1 MKKRVIVR
9 LISYSLALSVVS
21 AAFAIKSEV
30 KCNKYRLEIKNS
42 YSKCVDDL
50 STGLNNISLTLK
62 KAEYVSTPKQ
72 ISSMAA
78 KLLTEAEFS
87 KNALSQ
93 IPQNDRL
100 SSVNKFLSQVGNYA
114 LAVSKNLITTGKV
127 TKKEKEDI
135 SALSNTASKVANIIN
150 NAEVSYEDT
159 AEWVDKIDSQVDFV
173 ADESGIGGFLSE
185 IEDSFDDYPTL
196 VYDGP
201 YSEHILTKEAA
212 LLQNADVLTEKEAL
226 KIAAMTANRA
236 ENTLGSDGRIFGNI
250 SSYRFAGEG
259 VSVSVSVQG
268 GYPVY
273 MRKDRVVSE
282 TILSHE
288 QALEKAKRHLKNLS
302 LNGFV
307 ETYYFTSE
315 GVCVISFA
323 YLDGETICYT
333 DLIKVGV
340 ALDNGEIMF
349 LETSGYIS
357 NHTDRAFETPK
368 YTAKEAGEVLSDNLE
383 VQKTALAL
391 IPVSSTEKRCYE
403 FTCKAN
409 DGTEIL
415 VYIDTGTLEEQEV
428 LILLKSDGGT
438 LAK

>member
-1 MKKRVIVR
+1 MKNRVVVRIISFSVAISIV
-9 LISYSLALSVVS
+9 SFV
-21 AAFAIKSEV
+21 FAIKSEV
-30 KCNKYRLEIKNS
+30 KSNKYKLEIENS
-42 YSKCVDDL
+42 YSKCIDDL
-50 STGLNNISLTLK
+50 SLGLNNISLTLK

-78 KLLTEAEFS
+78 RLLTESEFS

-93 IPQNDRL
+93 IPKNDRL

-114 LAVSKNLITTGKV
+114 MAVSKNLITTGKI

-135 SALSNTASKVANIIN
+135 SALSQTAEKIATIVN
-150 NAEVSYEDT
+150 NAEISYKDT
-159 AEWVDKIDSQVDFV
+159 SKWVEKLDKDVDYI
-173 ADESGIGGFLSE
+173 ADESGIDGFLGE

-201 YSEHILTKEAA
+201 YSEHILTKEPI
-212 LLQNADVLTEKEAL
+212 LLENAEILTEKEAL
-226 KIAAMTANRA
+226 KTAAMTANRA
-236 ENTLGSDGRIFGNI
+236 ETTLESDGRIFGNI
-250 SSYRFAGEG
+250 SAYRFIGEG
-259 VSVSVSVQG
+259 VSVSVSVEG
-268 GYPVY
+268 GYPLY
-273 MRKDRVVSE
+273 MRKDRVVEE

-288 QALEKAKRHLKNLS
+288 QALEKARRHLKNLS
-302 LNGFV
+302 LGGFTQ
-307 ETYYFTSE
+307 TYYFTSE

-349 LETSGYIS
+349 FESSGYIS

-368 YTAKEAGEVLSDNLE
+368 YTVKEARKVLNEELE
-383 VQKTALAL
+383 VTKTALAL
-391 IPVSSTEKRCYE
+391 IPLSGGEKRCFE
-403 FTCKAN
+403 FTCKAK
-409 DGTEIL
+409 DGTEVL
-415 VYIDTGTLEEQEV
+415 VYIDTATLEEQEV

>member
-1 MKKRVIVR
+1 MRIISFSVAISIV
-9 LISYSLALSVVS
+9 SFV
-21 AAFAIKSEV
+21 FAIKSEM
-30 KCNKYRLEIKNS
+30 KSDKYKLEIENS
-42 YSKCVDDL
+42 YSKCIDDL
-50 STGLNNISLTLK
+50 SIGLNNISLTLK

-78 KLLTEAEFS
+78 RLLTESEFS

-114 LAVSKNLITTGKV
+114 MAVSKNLITTGKI

-135 SALSNTASKVANIIN
+135 SALSKTAEKIATIVN
-150 NAEVSYEDT
+150 NAEISYKDT
-159 AEWVDKIDSQVDFV
+159 SKWVEKLDKDVDYI
-173 ADESGIGGFLSE
+173 ADESGIGGFLGE

-201 YSEHILTKEAA
+201 YSEHILTKEPV
-212 LLQNADVLTEKEAL
+212 LLENAEILTEKEAL
-226 KIAAMTANRA
+226 KTAAMTANRA
-236 ENTLGSDGRIFGNI
+236 ETTLESDGRIFGNI
-250 SSYRFAGEG
+250 SAYRFIGEG
-259 VSVSVSVQG
+259 VSVSVSVEG
-268 GYPVY
+268 GYPLY
-273 MRKDRVVSE
+273 MRKDRVVEE

-288 QALEKAKRHLKNLS
+288 QALEKARRHLKNLS
-302 LNGFV
+302 LNGFTQ
-307 ETYYFTSE
+307 TYYFTSE

-349 LETSGYIS
+349 FESTGYIS

-368 YTAKEAGEVLSDNLE
+368 YTVKEASKVLSDELD
-383 VQKTALAL
+383 VIKTALAL
-391 IPVSSTEKRCYE
+391 IPLSSGEKRCFE
-403 FTCKAN
+403 FTCKAK
-409 DGTEIL
+409 DGTEVL
-415 VYIDTGTLEEQEV
+415 VYIDTATLEEQEV